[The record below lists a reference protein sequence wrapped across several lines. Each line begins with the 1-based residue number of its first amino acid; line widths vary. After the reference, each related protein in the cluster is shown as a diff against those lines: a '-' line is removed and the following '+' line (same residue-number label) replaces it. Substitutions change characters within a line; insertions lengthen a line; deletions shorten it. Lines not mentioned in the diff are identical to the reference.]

1 MFGAPCIVL
10 SISDLTVFRVAET
23 ITLKSAKVLSCSD
36 LRVTR
41 NVLDLDYSLML
52 IKHTDLDLE
61 TVILLDRV
69 QKHNPISAE
78 AVKMLRSY
86 LLSAPLPNFRNHLPL
101 SPFLGDCHF
110 AALQKLSPR
119 RSLASIPEINLP
131 KTKNQ
136 PQERL
141 VIYIIN
147 QLGTRNSS
155 GILL

>member
-101 SPFLGDCHF
+101 SPFRGYCYF
-110 AALQKLSPR
+110 AALQKLPPR
-119 RSLASIPEINLP
+119 RSLAPISEIKVP

-141 VIYIIN
+141 VIYC
-147 QLGTRNSS
+147 QSTWY
-155 GILL
+155 